1 MQTDIENVE
10 LREMR
15 KAKRGIEM
23 SYRKVGYIEQIYY
36 IFKYWLRERI
46 TELKRKRKNGG
57 SGGGR
62 QTTD

>member
-1 MQTDIENVE
+1 
-10 LREMR
+10 
-15 KAKRGIEM
+15 M
-23 SYRKVGYIEQIYY
+23 SYRKVGYIEQICY

-46 TELKRKRKNGG
+46 TALKRKRKNGG